1 MILANCLLI
10 SVLPTPVGPVNR
22 KEPMVLVSS
31 LNPTLDNLI
40 ALEITLIALSWP
52 KMTLFKLVSISLRL
66 TISSLEIFLVGILVI
81 KEIVF
86 SISSVEIFVVFEF
99 FLFKFIQAPVSS
111 ITSNAL
117 SGKYLSFIYLF
128 DK

>member
-40 ALEITLIALSWP
+40 ALEITLIALS
-52 KMTLFKLVSISLRL
+52 
-66 TISSLEIFLVGILVI
+66 
-81 KEIVF
+81 
-86 SISSVEIFVVFEF
+86 
-99 FLFKFIQAPVSS
+99 
-111 ITSNAL
+111 
-117 SGKYLSFIYLF
+117 
-128 DK
+128 

>member
-66 TISSLEIFLVGILVI
+66 TI
-81 KEIVF
+81 
-86 SISSVEIFVVFEF
+86 
-99 FLFKFIQAPVSS
+99 
-111 ITSNAL
+111 
-117 SGKYLSFIYLF
+117 
-128 DK
+128 